1 MPEELVGAFPAI
13 VTRGWKGDLHC
24 HLVFTNE
31 RLIVSVKG
39 LLAQA
44 ASSMGVFG
52 TVGGAAAYAMSSS
65 EESEKRSDLKRL
77 SPDEIL
83 RSNKKNYDVPYSKVS
98 RVQVGKKLG
107 TSRLYI
113 HTDEDV
119 HKFKFQGV
127 KLEQVETGI
136 RTLLPGNVTVQ
147 MVDKLED

>member
-24 HLVFTNE
+24 QLVFTNE

-52 TVGGAAAYAMSSS
+52 AVGGAAAYAMSSS
-65 EESEKRSDLKRL
+65 EESKKQSDLKRL

-83 RSNKKNYDVPYSKVS
+83 RSNKKNYDVPYSKVTK
-98 RVQVGKKLG
+98 VQGGKKLG

-113 HTDEDV
+113 HTSEEV

-127 KLEQVETGI
+127 KLE
-136 RTLLPGNVTVQ
+136 
-147 MVDKLED
+147 